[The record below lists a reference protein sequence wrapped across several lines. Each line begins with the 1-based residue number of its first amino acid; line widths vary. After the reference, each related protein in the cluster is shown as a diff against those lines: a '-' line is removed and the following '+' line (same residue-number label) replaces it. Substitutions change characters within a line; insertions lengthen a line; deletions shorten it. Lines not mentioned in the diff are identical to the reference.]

1 MKVLGAAKLLPN
13 FAISFAWQEAGGLS
27 PDTLRLLSDQHRQRL
42 CMASAHHHDD
52 CVVRLQHDAYESQ
65 YQLFSVV

>member
-27 PDTLRLLSDQHRQRL
+27 SDTLRLLSDQHRQRL
-42 CMASAHHHDD
+42 CMAWLFISAPP
-52 CVVRLQHDAYESQ
+52 
-65 YQLFSVV
+65 